1 MEKGKRTT
9 DVLYVEEDPFGS
21 PYVLALAVISGPGCH
36 AIHRIVQSETT
47 VGASPDADFELG
59 DAQVSGQHFRVRI
72 NGNLFSIV
80 DLGSTNGTV
89 LNHNQLSKGTRVR
102 LKNFD
107 EIQVGRTRMLFIA
120 NRFRTET

>member
-1 MEKGKRTT
+1 MNKGKRTT
-9 DVLYVEEDPFGS
+9 DVLYVQEDPFGS
-21 PYVLALAVISGPGCH
+21 PYVIALAVIAGPDCH
-36 AIHRIVQSETT
+36 AIYRIVQAETT
-47 VGASPDADFELG
+47 VGASPDADFELADG
-59 DAQVSGQHFRVRI
+59 QISGQHFRVRI

-80 DLGSTNGTV
+80 DLGSTNGSM

-107 EIQVGRTRMLFIA
+107 EIQVGRTRLLFIA